1 MTLSLTCRRTA
12 TIKAAFQVRLGR
24 PFFSNVEL
32 YPTGAVI
39 ELKAKVEN
47 LGQHDLLLDSHIDP
61 LSLTLKDPP
70 GDLKAYSSVQG
81 QFGFQ
86 SAGGVSSVRDF
97 RDWVVLGNELSG
109 ESILIGGEPGL
120 GVLGWKATTHPSA
133 SRHDCA
139 GRNRSA
145 EGQKGRACSSL

>member
-1 MTLSLTCRRTA
+1 M
-12 TIKAAFQVRLGR
+12 
-24 PFFSNVEL
+24 
-32 YPTGAVI
+32 
-39 ELKAKVEN
+39 KAKVED
-47 LGQHDLLLDSHIDP
+47 LGQKSLLLDSHIDP
-61 LSLTLKDPP
+61 LSLTLKDRP
-70 GDLKAYSSVQG
+70 GDLKVYSSVQG

-133 SRHDCA
+133 RGTIVQA
-139 GRNRSA
+139 GTILLKDKKA
-145 EGQKGRACSSL
+145 RACSSL